1 MYNRADCVLN
11 CLESVAAENI
21 GGGKVEHVLADDG
34 STDNSVEVIENFIA
48 THPDVKLVR
57 LPYNKGTNAA
67 RNAAI
72 AAATGEFV
80 LFIDSDDCLAP
91 GSIAR
96 IVSAMDSHRG
106 YDHYLFRCS
115 HNSRATE
122 RYGDFHEFDFREFLL
137 GDVYCDFAHV
147 INRRTLL
154 ELPFGENLR
163 IHEVLFHLRFYRKA
177 KKILY
182 TNELVSLVDQTR
194 SDHVTFTTR
203 KTNDRA
209 LRESLLYTNLMIDFF
224 KDDFMEDER
233 GRSRLRELY
242 EDKYKYSV
250 LSGKYSDADAV
261 PKTAS
266 PLAYRLVRYTHSGP
280 LMWNAVKIAMRL
292 KWRLKDSLSR

>member
-21 GGGKVEHVLADDG
+21 GGGKVEHVLAYDG

-80 LFIDSDDCLAP
+80 LFIDSDDRLAKN
-91 GSIAR
+91 SISL
-96 IVSAMDSHRG
+96 IETTILENPD
-106 YDHYLFRCS
+106 YIHYLFGCDRVTELTSKYGKS
-115 HNSRATE
+115 HV
-122 RYGDFHEFDFREFLL
+122 FDFKDFLW

-147 INRRTLL
+147 IKRSTAVK
-154 ELPFGENLR
+154 LPFDENLR
-163 IHEVLFHLRFYRKA
+163 IHEFVFHLRFYRLA
-177 KKILY
+177 RKILY
-182 TNELVSLVDQTR
+182 N
-194 SDHVTFTTR
+194 SDIVWITDDSRNDRVTFTTR

-224 KDDFMEDER
+224 KEDFMEDER

-292 KWRLKDSLSR
+292 KWRLKDFLSR